1 MHLEPSE
8 LAALHDDLAINPTLV
23 PALAEGAAVA
33 VAPGVVDRPPVG
45 ARAPGQRDLLLDIR
59 LVRVEGAA
67 RLLAGRALAREG
79 SGEWTA
85 ALADY
90 DAALATAAS
99 AGLPRF

>member
-8 LAALHDDLAINPTLV
+8 LAALHDDLAINPKLV

-67 RLLAGRALAREG
+67 RLLAGPVALVRV
-79 SGEWTA
+79 
-85 ALADY
+85 ALDQFQGPGRLLRVVVRL
-90 DAALATAAS
+90 DLDV
-99 AGLPRF
+99 